1 MIKILLFPLFENFSF
16 FNIFQYI
23 TFRSAYAAI
32 TSFVVCMVLLRF
44 LISLQRK
51 YSFGEVIRTDGPEM
65 HKKKKGTPTLG
76 GVAINIAIGMSILLW
91 MDVAIPYTWIA
102 LFVLICFGILGF
114 IDDYL
119 KLTVTKKR
127 GLQLMTKLIGQI
139 SIGIVTAITLLLVSG
154 KANSHIYFPFF
165 KNVYVDIGYFYIPFV
180 VLIIISTS
188 NSVNIT
194 DGLDGLA
201 SGIVIFITIGL
212 AVLSYIIG
220 RVDYSEYLQVPFV
233 KNAGEFTVLTL
244 AIIGAMLGFLWHNAY
259 PASIMMGDTGSLVLG
274 GLISLIVIVIKQE
287 LLLLLLGGVLVI
299 ETCSVIIQVLSYKL
313 RKKRVFK
320 MAPLHHHFE
329 LKGWSESKVV
339 VRFWILG
346 VIFLIIALST
356 LKIR

>member
-1 MIKILLFPLFENFSF
+1 MFPLFENVSF

-32 TSFVVCMVLLRF
+32 TAFIVCTVLSRF

-51 YSFGEVIRTDGPEM
+51 YHFGEVIRSDGPET

-91 MDVAIPYTWIA
+91 MDVALPYTWLT
-102 LFVLICFGILGF
+102 LFVLVCFGILGF

-127 GLQLMTKLIGQI
+127 GLQAITKLVGQI
-139 SIGIVTAITLLLVSG
+139 CIGIVTAIVLLLVSG
-154 KANSHIYFPFF
+154 KENSYVYFPFF
-165 KNVYVDIGYFYIPFV
+165 KDIYINIGYFYIPFV

-201 SGIVIFITIGL
+201 AGVVIFITVGL
-212 AVLSYIIG
+212 AVLSYVIG
-220 RVDYSEYLQVPFV
+220 RVDYSEYLQVHFV
-233 KNAGEFTVLTL
+233 EHAGEFTIVSL

-259 PASIMMGDTGSLVLG
+259 PASIIMGDTGSLVLG

-299 ETCSVIIQVLSYKL
+299 ETTSVIIQVLSYKL

-329 LKGWSESKVV
+329 LSGWSESKIV

-346 VIFLIIALST
+346 TIFLIIALST